1 MAIQTKSIRDIQYMV
16 KQQYLYN
23 WNPKIKKKRER
34 GKKHRSNI

>member
-23 WNPKIKKKRER
+23 WNPKIKKKKERER
-34 GKKHRSNI
+34 